1 MCWKRDPAN
10 RHSVILCLAFG
21 SRRAFSKI
29 KRLFSC
35 RGEEAMLNARHF
47 MVLSGLAMLSGAFAS
62 SRLGA
67 ADVKVA
73 DPTSVVMIVNRDS
86 NDIAFMDIKTKK
98 IVGRT
103 FLGNNVNPHMVMMSP
118 DGRYVVTGGTRANKA
133 YIIDARTLE
142 LVKVIPTDIAPE
154 HLSFSPDGRWYYQGN
169 PEGDSISVIDMLS
182 LTKIKTIPGLAEPL
196 NVTFLPDGSKAYVGN
211 YGAHWVGVIDVR
223 RHELLKKI
231 QVADVPG
238 VAKLDPAKY
247 LGEIKGINIPQITND
262 GKFLYAADTDLGV
275 VGKIDPREDKVD
287 KIIRV
292 GKQPWRP
299 YMSHDGKYLITP
311 NNGDQTISIVD
322 LRTDKVAAT
331 LEAGENMTGV
341 NFAAGKAFVIS
352 STTGFVYVYDMKT
365 LRPAGR
371 IKIGSNIQLE
381 TATTD
386 TADEKLYLADS
397 TENAVVII
405 DAKTQQ
411 FEKVFNVGLFPW
423 GTHIMD
429 SKDNYCH

>member
-1 MCWKRDPAN
+1 M
-10 RHSVILCLAFG
+10 I
-21 SRRAFSKI
+21 
-29 KRLFSC
+29 
-35 RGEEAMLNARHF
+35 NAKLVMIVAALLVVTGVVATAPRP
-47 MVLSGLAMLSGAFAS
+47 
-62 SRLGA
+62 A
-67 ADVKVA
+67 ADIKVA

-182 LTKIKTIPGLAEPL
+182 LTKIKTIPGLVEPL

-238 VAKLDPAKY
+238 VAKLDPDKY
-247 LGEIKGINIPQITND
+247 LGEIKGINIAAPSND
-262 GKFLYAADTDLGV
+262 GRFLYAADTDLGV
-275 VGKIDPREDKVD
+275 VGVIDPREDKVV
-287 KIIRV
+287 KVIRV
-292 GKQPWRP
+292 GKDPWRI
-299 YMSHDGKYLITP
+299 YMNHDGKYAITL
-311 NNGDQTISIVD
+311 NNGDETISIID
-322 LRTDKVAAT
+322 LKANKVAAT
-331 LEAGENMTGV
+331 LEAGPNMTGV

-352 STTGFVYVYDMKT
+352 STTGFVYVYNMQT
-365 LRPAGR
+365 LKPAGR
-371 IKIGSNIQLE
+371 IKIGTNVQLE

-386 TADEKLYLADS
+386 TAEQKIYLAES
-397 TENAVVII
+397 TTHSVVII
-405 DAKTQQ
+405 DAKTDT
-411 FEKVFNVGLFPW
+411 FEKVSNVGLFPW